1 MEEDLG
7 QTELDT
13 FKILSN
19 ADMVDWSRKAPEFRK
34 PPTAGEWGGDLEE
47 PEREADI
54 VRTLT
59 HQVRSV
65 HNQSPQETPFKLREG
80 GYRRSA
86 SNSPPLPRS
95 RSPSPQKHFPEHEVF
110 VKMEP
115 QRELSEEEFLG
126 TKSPNVNQEA
136 YPREKEER
144 YPSRERYHTKEV
156 TPPTASMP
164 RRVMPQPKKY
174 TAAEENDD
182 YEIKAEKEGLLHE
195 IHTFSRPPHNIKLT
209 REWDIN
215 IHTLDE
221 LQYEVDRINSEMSAN
236 GIVDMA
242 KSGIKFGV
250 SGLEMFLKQQGID
263 SVDGWYNNSCKD
275 MSKFNR
281 PLLRLYKKYW
291 RNTNLS
297 PMMEL
302 GYLLMGGLVWTI
314 AENKMGFKKSS
325 SPSSTTTTGPTSSFD
340 ATPSDKPSQPK
351 MRPPSNSSFAMPK
364 WGADTPS
371 VNSQP
376 PAPVPTDRPVTIVA
390 PPPIPS
396 GPTEIEK
403 QLMAKQKE
411 TEEAL
416 QKMSSENALMI
427 QMLQNIAKT
436 QVSTPKQSP
445 RSSAKNSP
453 REIRLPMGKRSVKK
467 TPKVNLVQKEG
478 DDDALSL

>member
-1 MEEDLG
+1 
-7 QTELDT
+7 
-13 FKILSN
+13 
-19 ADMVDWSRKAPEFRK
+19 
-34 PPTAGEWGGDLEE
+34 
-47 PEREADI
+47 
-54 VRTLT
+54 
-59 HQVRSV
+59 
-65 HNQSPQETPFKLREG
+65 
-80 GYRRSA
+80 
-86 SNSPPLPRS
+86 
-95 RSPSPQKHFPEHEVF
+95 
-110 VKMEP
+110 
-115 QRELSEEEFLG
+115 
-126 TKSPNVNQEA
+126 
-136 YPREKEER
+136 
-144 YPSRERYHTKEV
+144 
-156 TPPTASMP
+156 
-164 RRVMPQPKKY
+164 
-174 TAAEENDD
+174 
-182 YEIKAEKEGLLHE
+182 
-195 IHTFSRPPHNIKLT
+195 
-209 REWDIN
+209 
-215 IHTLDE
+215 
-221 LQYEVDRINSEMSAN
+221 
-236 GIVDMA
+236 
-242 KSGIKFGV
+242 
-250 SGLEMFLKQQGID
+250 
-263 SVDGWYNNSCKD
+263 
-275 MSKFNR
+275 
-281 PLLRLYKKYW
+281 
-291 RNTNLS
+291 
-297 PMMEL
+297 MMEL

-340 ATPSDKPSQPK
+340 ATPSDKPSQQK

-371 VNSQP
+371 VNPQP

-478 DDDALSL
+478 DEDALSL